1 MDQAALVSFDIEKTK
16 RVIDAL
22 DGAGHPPEVAL
33 WALLPQY
40 DEWRFVLSSSHIH
53 GYEEMVTQL
62 RSAGVMP
69 GSRPTNSLREIS
81 DAFIAELR
89 EKYAGLNP
97 EIGYRISSL
106 YFGKQYVDEAY
117 VYRIR

>member
-1 MDQAALVSFDIEKTK
+1 MDQAALVSFDVEKAK

-40 DEWRFVLSSSHIH
+40 DEWRFVLASSHIH

-69 GSRPTNSLREIS
+69 NSRPSISLREIN
-81 DAFIAELR
+81 DPFIAGLR

-97 EIGYRISSL
+97 EIGYRISSQN
-106 YFGKQYVDEAY
+106 FGKQYVDEAY
-117 VYRIR
+117 VYRIQ